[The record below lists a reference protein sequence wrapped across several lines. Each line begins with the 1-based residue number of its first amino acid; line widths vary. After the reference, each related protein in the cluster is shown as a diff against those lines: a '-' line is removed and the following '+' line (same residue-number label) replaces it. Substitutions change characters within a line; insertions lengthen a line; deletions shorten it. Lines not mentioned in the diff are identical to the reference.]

1 MGWGARSGQGL
12 WTYRVFEGWGFLAR
26 SETQEVEGVDVVPG
40 LDESPD
46 VLLEVTD
53 RGPEPVDEEN
63 VERPVFS
70 RLAHLRGERE
80 TMRVRQNAARR
91 QSSRGGTGP
100 GLSVRLMPR
109 VDITFV

>member
-1 MGWGARSGQGL
+1 MGWGARSGQDL
-12 WTYRVFEGWGFLAR
+12 WTYGVFEGWGFLAR

-46 VLLEVTD
+46 VLLEVAD

-80 TMRVRQNAARR
+80 TMCASECGPASIVARR
-91 QSSRGGTGP
+91 DGTG
-100 GLSVRLMPR
+100 LERQTNASS
-109 VDITFV
+109 